1 MPPAPFAPRSDRP
14 LFERL
19 FANYLAF
26 LARHRDTVERKDG
39 MVLVDSTSPEF
50 VCVILEDATD
60 LDALPERFRVARLL
74 PWSRLGE
81 TDLLAR
87 GFAPR
92 GSLTYMA
99 LTGRGEFAA
108 AAPPDLAVERV
119 LSNEAMDVF
128 TEVQTRAFLEPGDFY
143 EKWYARLR
151 ERNGSNLHR
160 DEQRFYVASR
170 KGRPASVLLTVL
182 EQRTLGIYG
191 VATLPAERKRGTST
205 ALLAHVVREGRAQG
219 AETVTLQAQTGSY
232 AQSLY
237 EKLGFES
244 TFVSTIFEKPAP
256 LSSTSRRT

>member
-1 MPPAPFAPRSDRP
+1 MPPTPPGPRSDRP

-50 VCVILEDATD
+50 VCVVLEDAPD
-60 LDALPERFRVARLL
+60 LDAVPERFRVARLL

-92 GSLTYMA
+92 GSLTYMT
-99 LTGRGEFAA
+99 LTGRGEL

-119 LSNEAMDVF
+119 LSSEAMDVF
-128 TEVQTRAFLEPGDFY
+128 TEVQTRAFLEPGDSY

-160 DEQRFYVASR
+160 EEQRFYVASR
-170 KGRPASVLLTVL
+170 QGRPASVLLTVL

-191 VATLPAERKRGTST
+191 VGTLPAERKRGTST

-219 AETVTLQAQTGSY
+219 AETVTLQVQTGSY

-244 TFVSTIFEKPAP
+244 AFVSTIFEKPAP
-256 LSSTSRRT
+256 LSSTSGGT

>member
-1 MPPAPFAPRSDRP
+1 MPPAPSAPRFNRP

-19 FANYLAF
+19 FGNYLAF

-39 MVLVDSTSPEF
+39 MVLVDSTSPEL
-50 VCVILEDATD
+50 VCVILEDAPD
-60 LDALPERFRVARLL
+60 LDAVPERFGVARLL

-81 TDLLAR
+81 TELLAR

-92 GSLTYMA
+92 GSLTYMRF
-99 LTGRGEFAA
+99 TGRREL
-108 AAPPDLAVERV
+108 AAPPDLAIERV

-128 TEVQTRAFLEPGDFY
+128 TEVQTHAFLQPGDSY

-151 ERNGSNLHR
+151 ELNGSNLHR
-160 DEQRFYVASR
+160 DELRFYMASR

-205 ALLAHVVREGRAQG
+205 ALLAHVLREAQAQG
-219 AETVTLQAQTGSY
+219 AETVTLQVLTGSY

-244 TFVSTIFEKPAP
+244 AFVSTIFERPAP
-256 LSSTSRRT
+256 LSSTSGGT